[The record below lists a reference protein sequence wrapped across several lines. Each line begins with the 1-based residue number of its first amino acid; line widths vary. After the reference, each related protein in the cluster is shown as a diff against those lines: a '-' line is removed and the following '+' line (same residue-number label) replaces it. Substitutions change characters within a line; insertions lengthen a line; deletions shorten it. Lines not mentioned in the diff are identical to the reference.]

1 VLDWREMTARYA
13 HGPLKLIAGS
23 DHGLSDFESHVPD
36 LLRHLQL

>member
-1 VLDWREMTARYA
+1 MTARYA
-13 HGPLKLIAGS
+13 LGPLKLVAGS